1 MSRYGGE
8 PHYAGYGGG
17 GPERWNPERFERE
30 RADRSRGPALV
41 ERDRYEEHDFFQ
53 PRPQRAPMPAPP
65 RRRERS
71 AEGYY
76 DRAGGDRLAEKD
88 IYISEERFGPPAR
101 LPRAGPGR
109 YYDEEIDSFDEE
121 PGRGQMIR
129 RMDIERDYAPSPRRA
144 APRPGIIR
152 RQSSLDTFDRKPLP
166 RYGAPLRAPPETI
179 VMPVRERRN
188 PSPPR
193 YVDRDYYEEHDF
205 FEEDYKGG
213 FRERERSTIR
223 KRRSSPSP
231 ELEYRE
237 IDTYEDVVE
246 EEVEKPFPRKG
257 KTRMPRRLVNKRAV
271 IELGYP
277 FEEEVFKRCKRF
289 CSLLTRS

>member
-8 PHYAGYGGG
+8 PRYAGYGAG

-30 RADRSRGPALV
+30 RADRSHGPAVV
-41 ERDRYEEHDFFQ
+41 EHDRYEEHDFFQ
-53 PRPQRAPMPAPP
+53 PRPQRPPVAAPP

-76 DRAGGDRLAEKD
+76 DRSGGDQFAEKD
-88 IYISEERFGPPAR
+88 IYYSEERFGPPAR
-101 LPRAGPGR
+101 RPRPGPRR

-121 PGRGQMIR
+121 PSRGQMVR
-129 RMDIERDYAPSPRRA
+129 RVDAEREYARPAP
-144 APRPGIIR
+144 PRPGIIR

-166 RYGAPLRAPPETI
+166 RYGGPPRAPPETI
-179 VMPVRERRN
+179 IMPMRERTH

-193 YVDRDYYEEHDF
+193 FVDRDYYEENDF

-223 KRRSSPSP
+223 KRRSSPNPEP
-231 ELEYRE
+231 ELRE
-237 IDTYEDVVE
+237 VDTYEEFVE

-277 FEEEVFKRCKRF
+277 FEEEVHHPSTRIQ
-289 CSLLTRS
+289 LTLTNM

>member
-17 GPERWNPERFERE
+17 GAERWDPERFERE

-76 DRAGGDRLAEKD
+76 DRAGGNRFAEKD
-88 IYISEERFGPPAR
+88 VYISEERFGPPAR

-144 APRPGIIR
+144 PPRPGIIR

-231 ELEYRE
+231 EPEYRE
-237 IDTYEDVVE
+237 IDTYEEVVE

-289 CSLLTRS
+289 CSLLIRY

>member
-8 PHYAGYGGG
+8 PHYRGYGAGG
-17 GPERWNPERFERE
+17 AERWNPERFERE
-30 RADRSRGPALV
+30 RADRSHGPALV

-53 PRPQRAPMPAPP
+53 PRPQRAPAVAPP

-76 DRAGGDRLAEKD
+76 DRSGGGGDQFEEKD
-88 IYISEERFGPPAR
+88 IYYSEERFGPPAR
-101 LPRAGPGR
+101 RPRPGPGR
-109 YYDEEIDSFDEE
+109 YYDEEIDSLDED
-121 PGRGQMIR
+121 PSRGQIIR
-129 RMDIERDYAPSPRRA
+129 RVDVEREYARPAP
-144 APRPGIIR
+144 PRPGIIR

-166 RYGAPLRAPPETI
+166 RYGGPPRAPPETI
-179 VMPVRERRN
+179 VMPIRQRRH

-193 YVDRDYYEEHDF
+193 FVDRDYYEEHDF
-205 FEEDYKGG
+205 FGEDYKGG

-231 ELEYRE
+231 EPEHRE
-237 IDTYEDVVE
+237 IDTYEEFVE

-277 FEEEVFKRCKRF
+277 FEEEVHRPSTRLQFI
-289 CSLLTRS
+289 LTNI